1 MSNQLKKAEV
11 IIKEKKVILKSDI
24 TVEIPVMQILQI
36 KFDEAPDEI
45 LIETASGINIRFKIE
60 PEERQ
65 KTKDLIQKEWL
76 KFFKQRHG
84 LKSDN

>member
-1 MSNQLKKAEV
+1 MKIIVKDKK
-11 IIKEKKVILKSDI
+11 IILQSDI
-24 TVEIPVMQILQI
+24 NVEIPVMQILWI
-36 KFDEAPDEI
+36 KFDEAPGGI
-45 LIETASGINIRFKIE
+45 LIETASGINIRFKVE

-84 LKSDN
+84 LESDN